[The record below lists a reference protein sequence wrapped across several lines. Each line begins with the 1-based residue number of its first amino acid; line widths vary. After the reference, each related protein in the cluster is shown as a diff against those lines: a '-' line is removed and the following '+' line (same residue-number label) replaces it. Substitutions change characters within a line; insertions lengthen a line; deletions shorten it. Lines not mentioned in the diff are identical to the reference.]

1 VIDGAVE
8 PEEVCAP
15 LGFGVKIGEDLDC
28 GVEAGGEADEL
39 DEVGGI
45 EREFWVQFAGVGEG
59 FEIGGLGEGGSSVLG
74 SEFIPGGEEG
84 LLFVEGFGGE
94 FGG

>member
-1 VIDGAVE
+1 MIDIAVK
-8 PEEVCAP
+8 PEEVCTP
-15 LGFGVKIGEDLDC
+15 LGFGVEIGEDLDG
-28 GVEAGGEADEL
+28 GVEATGETDEF

-45 EREFWVQFAGVGEG
+45 EGEFGVEFAGVGEG

-74 SEFIPGGEEG
+74 SEFIPCGEKG
-84 LLFVEGFGGE
+84 LLFIEGFGGE